1 MEQVFK
7 MIDKIDLKVLEALK
21 EDSRATVRTI
31 AKKINMP
38 ITTVHN
44 RLRKLKSEQVI
55 KKFTIEPD
63 YEKLN
68 QPVLAL
74 VSAVIDHEK
83 LLDNKNGIE
92 SLKKKLR
99 GFSGVEKIYALTGDV
114 DIILFVRVASIKE
127 LDQFLVKELRNIKGI
142 VKTTTQ
148 IVLEDE

>member
-1 MEQVFK
+1 
-7 MIDKIDLKVLEALK
+7 MIDNIDLKVLEALK
-21 EDSRATVRTI
+21 EDSRATVRDI
-31 AKKINMP
+31 AKRVNMP

-44 RLRKLKSEQVI
+44 RLRKLKKWQVI

-83 LLDNKNGIE
+83 LLDSRNGIE
-92 SLKKKLR
+92 SLKRKLK
-99 GFSGVEKIYALTGDV
+99 GFAEVERVLALTGDV
-114 DIILFVRVASIKE
+114 DLILFVRVASIKE
-127 LDQFLVKELRNIKGI
+127 LDQFLVKKLRYIAGI

-148 IVLEDE
+148 IVLEEG